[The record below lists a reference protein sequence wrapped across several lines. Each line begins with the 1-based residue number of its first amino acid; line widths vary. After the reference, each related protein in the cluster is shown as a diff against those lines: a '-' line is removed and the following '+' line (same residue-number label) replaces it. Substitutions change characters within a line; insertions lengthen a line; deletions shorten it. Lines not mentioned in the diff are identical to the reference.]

1 MKALLGIG
9 LAIALSVAAVGRA
22 EAASITGDITFGGT
36 LNPATDLGTTNAVD
50 FNNPALV
57 TFSDG
62 DLSAIAFGANA
73 TFTDFTFDP
82 FVGSVVP
89 LWSVGPW
96 AFDLESVNVNQQTA
110 IFLGLSGSGTLHGP
124 AGFDDTPYIWSFS
137 ADKTGAIAFSATN
150 TNVPVVPEPVTL
162 SLLGVGLAGAAMARR
177 RAAKKA

>member
-22 EAASITGDITFGGT
+22 EAATITGDITFGGT
-36 LNPATDLGTTNAVD
+36 LNPATDLGTTNSVV

-62 DLSAIAFGANA
+62 DLAAIPFGANA
-73 TFTDFTFDP
+73 TFTNFTFDP

-96 AFDLESVNVNQQTA
+96 SFDLEDVHVGEQNA

-150 TNVPVVPEPVTL
+150 TPVVPEPVTL